1 MQNNTSRFLQK
12 KRALS
17 LLGGLFIT
25 ASVFGQ
31 NLTVTGTVKDVTGEP
46 VIGANVIQEGTS
58 NGSITDIDGK
68 FSLSIPK
75 GSVLVISY
83 IGYASQNV
91 TVTGNQPLVI
101 TLKDDTELLDEV
113 VVVGYGTM
121 KKSDLT
127 GAVGSV
133 GAKDMKNSPISNV
146 GQALQGKVAGLQIID
161 SGKPGDNVTIRVRGI
176 GSIND
181 SNPLIVIDG
190 VPTDLGLNSIN
201 MADVERVDVLKD
213 ASATAIYGSRGA
225 NGVVMVTTRKGES
238 GKGKLS
244 FSANWAV
251 QNVTNQP
258 EMLNASQY
266 AAYSN
271 DMLSAAGQ
279 TTNPLWADPSSLTS
293 STDWLDEMF
302 RTGLSQNYT
311 VSYSGG
317 NEKSHYYV
325 SGGFLEQKG
334 VVESVKYRR
343 FTFQAN
349 TDSQVLNWLK
359 FSNNLT
365 FSTDTKTS
373 GSYDVAGA
381 MKALPTQPVKT
392 DEGDWSYPG
401 YPDYDNRS
409 QANWYGTMRNPIGP
423 IYNDSKRTDGYNFL
437 ANISAEIKF
446 CDWLQFKSTFGYD
459 AKFWFNEDLYPKYDW
474 TASGEAGETSKYQ
487 SSDKSFTY
495 LWDNYFT
502 FNKDFGKHH
511 LDAMVGSSAQW
522 NKYNY
527 MNGNVSGFLFNEFS
541 QLTNAKEIT
550 SLTGSMSEWAL
561 LSYMARVNYSF
572 DDKYLVTATVRR
584 DGSSRFGEN
593 NRWGTFPSFSAG
605 WVISDEPFFKPLK
618 NVVDFLKIRGS
629 WGQMGNDNISKYQYL
644 STYQFTQTGAYFGA
658 GEKGSINKGFYL
670 TRTANPLV
678 TWETANTLNLGISST
693 FLNNKFSLDID
704 WFQSRRRDILIRR
717 NASIPSYSGLVL
729 PDENLGKVNNSGIEL
744 VATYRDRKGDF
755 EWSVTGNFTY
765 AENKVKYM
773 DEAASTPD
781 WQRTTNHPIDGL
793 ILYHA
798 LGIYQTQE
806 QVDNTPHLDNAKPGD
821 LIYQDTNGDGKI
833 TWDDA
838 VRINKSATPKIL
850 YGLTLNGSWKGID
863 LNVFFQGQAEAVQLV
878 QPTMNMITDFYEG
891 RWRADNTPEEN
902 MKARWPK
909 AFIKQT
915 YGDTWNGVASD
926 WWLRNAAFLRLK
938 SIELGYTIP
947 KSITQKIGIEKF
959 RVYINGNNLF
969 TIDKM
974 KVCDPEI
981 GSSYNDDGYL
991 INSNGILGYPLQR
1004 MVTIGTNVTF

>member
-258 EMLNASQY
+258 DMLNASQY

-325 SGGFLEQKG
+325 SGGLLEQKG

-409 QANWYGTMRNPIGP
+409 
-423 IYNDSKRTDGYNFL
+423 
-437 ANISAEIKF
+437 
-446 CDWLQFKSTFGYD
+446 
-459 AKFWFNEDLYPKYDW
+459 
-474 TASGEAGETSKYQ
+474 
-487 SSDKSFTY
+487 
-495 LWDNYFT
+495 
-502 FNKDFGKHH
+502 
-511 LDAMVGSSAQW
+511 
-522 NKYNY
+522 
-527 MNGNVSGFLFNEFS
+527 
-541 QLTNAKEIT
+541 
-550 SLTGSMSEWAL
+550 
-561 LSYMARVNYSF
+561 
-572 DDKYLVTATVRR
+572 
-584 DGSSRFGEN
+584 
-593 NRWGTFPSFSAG
+593 
-605 WVISDEPFFKPLK
+605 
-618 NVVDFLKIRGS
+618 
-629 WGQMGNDNISKYQYL
+629 
-644 STYQFTQTGAYFGA
+644 
-658 GEKGSINKGFYL
+658 
-670 TRTANPLV
+670 
-678 TWETANTLNLGISST
+678 
-693 FLNNKFSLDID
+693 
-704 WFQSRRRDILIRR
+704 
-717 NASIPSYSGLVL
+717 
-729 PDENLGKVNNSGIEL
+729 
-744 VATYRDRKGDF
+744 
-755 EWSVTGNFTY
+755 
-765 AENKVKYM
+765 
-773 DEAASTPD
+773 
-781 WQRTTNHPIDGL
+781 
-793 ILYHA
+793 
-798 LGIYQTQE
+798 
-806 QVDNTPHLDNAKPGD
+806 
-821 LIYQDTNGDGKI
+821 
-833 TWDDA
+833 
-838 VRINKSATPKIL
+838 
-850 YGLTLNGSWKGID
+850 
-863 LNVFFQGQAEAVQLV
+863 
-878 QPTMNMITDFYEG
+878 
-891 RWRADNTPEEN
+891 
-902 MKARWPK
+902 
-909 AFIKQT
+909 
-915 YGDTWNGVASD
+915 
-926 WWLRNAAFLRLK
+926 
-938 SIELGYTIP
+938 
-947 KSITQKIGIEKF
+947 
-959 RVYINGNNLF
+959 
-969 TIDKM
+969 
-974 KVCDPEI
+974 
-981 GSSYNDDGYL
+981 
-991 INSNGILGYPLQR
+991 
-1004 MVTIGTNVTF
+1004 

>member
-1 MQNNTSRFLQK
+1 MQNSTSRFLQK

-258 EMLNASQY
+258 DMLNASQY

-325 SGGFLEQKG
+325 SGGLLEQKG

-365 FSTDTKTS
+365 FSTDTN
-373 GSYDVAGA
+373 
-381 MKALPTQPVKT
+381 L
-392 DEGDWSYPG
+392 
-401 YPDYDNRS
+401 
-409 QANWYGTMRNPIGP
+409 
-423 IYNDSKRTDGYNFL
+423 
-437 ANISAEIKF
+437 
-446 CDWLQFKSTFGYD
+446 
-459 AKFWFNEDLYPKYDW
+459 
-474 TASGEAGETSKYQ
+474 
-487 SSDKSFTY
+487 
-495 LWDNYFT
+495 
-502 FNKDFGKHH
+502 H
-511 LDAMVGSSAQW
+511 
-522 NKYNY
+522 
-527 MNGNVSGFLFNEFS
+527 
-541 QLTNAKEIT
+541 
-550 SLTGSMSEWAL
+550 
-561 LSYMARVNYSF
+561 YS
-572 DDKYLVTATVRR
+572 
-584 DGSSRFGEN
+584 
-593 NRWGTFPSFSAG
+593 
-605 WVISDEPFFKPLK
+605 
-618 NVVDFLKIRGS
+618 
-629 WGQMGNDNISKYQYL
+629 
-644 STYQFTQTGAYFGA
+644 
-658 GEKGSINKGFYL
+658 
-670 TRTANPLV
+670 
-678 TWETANTLNLGISST
+678 
-693 FLNNKFSLDID
+693 
-704 WFQSRRRDILIRR
+704 
-717 NASIPSYSGLVL
+717 
-729 PDENLGKVNNSGIEL
+729 
-744 VATYRDRKGDF
+744 
-755 EWSVTGNFTY
+755 
-765 AENKVKYM
+765 
-773 DEAASTPD
+773 
-781 WQRTTNHPIDGL
+781 
-793 ILYHA
+793 
-798 LGIYQTQE
+798 
-806 QVDNTPHLDNAKPGD
+806 
-821 LIYQDTNGDGKI
+821 
-833 TWDDA
+833 
-838 VRINKSATPKIL
+838 
-850 YGLTLNGSWKGID
+850 
-863 LNVFFQGQAEAVQLV
+863 
-878 QPTMNMITDFYEG
+878 
-891 RWRADNTPEEN
+891 
-902 MKARWPK
+902 
-909 AFIKQT
+909 
-915 YGDTWNGVASD
+915 
-926 WWLRNAAFLRLK
+926 
-938 SIELGYTIP
+938 
-947 KSITQKIGIEKF
+947 
-959 RVYINGNNLF
+959 
-969 TIDKM
+969 
-974 KVCDPEI
+974 
-981 GSSYNDDGYL
+981 
-991 INSNGILGYPLQR
+991 
-1004 MVTIGTNVTF
+1004 